1 MEELIK
7 TDLFYD
13 NKVVNEY
20 LEANNIKT
28 VEELLKLDVDYI
40 EDVYLK
46 NLLRGLKDLLQYKYH
61 YKPLPFDTY
70 LNTLVTFKFND
81 NAYLTVDFDIIDFH
95 RMGLSFSEQLDLKA
109 WAKILYSQYDVKEIT
124 LIELMKS
131 FVKYGKDTNLAK
143 KLNVFIDYYD
153 KDKKIV
159 KGENTISKLM
169 YLRSKLDDIYERRL
183 DVVNKRKGLGDR
195 NESRRTNKSN

>member
-1 MEELIK
+1 
-7 TDLFYD
+7 
-13 NKVVNEY
+13 
-20 LEANNIKT
+20 
-28 VEELLKLDVDYI
+28 
-40 EDVYLK
+40 
-46 NLLRGLKDLLQYKYH
+46 
-61 YKPLPFDTY
+61 
-70 LNTLVTFKFND
+70 
-81 NAYLTVDFDIIDFH
+81 
-95 RMGLSFSEQLDLKA
+95 MGLSFSEQLDLKA

>member
-1 MEELIK
+1 MEELIN

-81 NAYLTVDFDIIDFH
+81 NA
-95 RMGLSFSEQLDLKA
+95 
-109 WAKILYSQYDVKEIT
+109 
-124 LIELMKS
+124 
-131 FVKYGKDTNLAK
+131 
-143 KLNVFIDYYD
+143 
-153 KDKKIV
+153 
-159 KGENTISKLM
+159 
-169 YLRSKLDDIYERRL
+169 
-183 DVVNKRKGLGDR
+183 
-195 NESRRTNKSN
+195 

>member
-1 MEELIK
+1 MEELIS

-28 VEELLKLDVDYI
+28 VNDLLKLDVDYI
-40 EDVYLK
+40 EDIYLK

-61 YKPLPFDTY
+61 YRPLPFDTY
-70 LNTLVTFKFND
+70 LNTLITFKYND

-95 RMGLSFSEQLDLKA
+95 RMGISFSEQLDLKA
-109 WAKILYSQYDVKEIT
+109 WAKILYNQYDVKEIT

-131 FVKYGKDTNLAK
+131 FVKYGRDTNLAK
-143 KLNVFIDYYD
+143 KLSVFIDYYD
-153 KDKKIV
+153 KDKNII
-159 KGENTISKLM
+159 KGENTMSKFF
-169 YLRSKLDDIYERRL
+169 YLKSKLDVIYDRR
-183 DVVNKRKGLGDR
+183 VEVIAKRKGLGDK
-195 NESRRTNKSN
+195 NESRRIN